1 METNP
6 KESRNVADIAK
17 ARELSGWLNQQM
29 RGLTFEYE
37 HRLGFASACFS
48 LAFEHHD
55 AIILL
60 FERRMAGSA
69 FSLVRPAF
77 ETYIRGVWLLQC
89 AKDSQIEQFAKG
101 RCDPSVEKMISDL
114 EGQGY
119 TAGGELSKSWK
130 GKKRL
135 HDFTHG
141 GFLHLQRRFQP
152 PDGIGAN
159 YPDEDVITVLG
170 FVNAI
175 VLMCMEAQARVCK
188 DRHLQ
193 MAVLEKAKEYA

>member
-77 ETYIRGVWLLQC
+77 ETYIRGVWLLQ
-89 AKDSQIEQFAKG
+89 
-101 RCDPSVEKMISDL
+101 EKMISDL

-130 GKKRL
+130 GKK
-135 HDFTHG
+135 
-141 GFLHLQRRFQP
+141 
-152 PDGIGAN
+152 
-159 YPDEDVITVLG
+159 
-170 FVNAI
+170 
-175 VLMCMEAQARVCK
+175 
-188 DRHLQ
+188 
-193 MAVLEKAKEYA
+193 